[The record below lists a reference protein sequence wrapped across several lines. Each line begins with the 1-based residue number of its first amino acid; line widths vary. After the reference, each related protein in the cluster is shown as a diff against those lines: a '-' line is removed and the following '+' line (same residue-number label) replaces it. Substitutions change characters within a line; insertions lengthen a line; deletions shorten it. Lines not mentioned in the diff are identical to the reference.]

1 MTVQRQHLIYPT
13 DGEIEAQGYACRR
26 CSLWA
31 RIRSLFSLLP
41 CPPPG
46 GR

>member
-1 MTVQRQHLIYPT
+1 MTGQHEVYVT
-13 DGEIEAQGYACRR
+13 DGKTEPQGYACRR

-31 RIRSLFSLLP
+31 RIRSLFSLLS
-41 CPPPG
+41 CPPPD